1 MVVGNK
7 ERGLARVKSL
17 LKMFGLEKCL
27 YENQELGMTN
37 LNWNLVEERLYEWRK
52 KSFSLIN
59 KVYLINI
66 PKVSVIVLIY
76 KV

>member
-1 MVVGNK
+1 MISTKV
-7 ERGLARVKSL
+7 GLASDL
-17 LKMFGLEKCL
+17 LNEKCL

-59 KVYLINI
+59 KL
-66 PKVSVIVLIY
+66 
-76 KV
+76 

>member
-1 MVVGNK
+1 MGNK

-59 KVYLINI
+59 KL
-66 PKVSVIVLIY
+66 
-76 KV
+76 

>member
-1 MVVGNK
+1 MLVCFLYYFINLLWLWGNK

-52 KSFSLIN
+52 KIF
-59 KVYLINI
+59 
-66 PKVSVIVLIY
+66 
-76 KV
+76 

>member
-1 MVVGNK
+1 MDVGNK

-37 LNWNLVEERLYEWRK
+37 LNWNLVEEWLYVWSN
-52 KSFSLIN
+52 KSYSLFN
-59 KVYLINI
+59 NL
-66 PKVSVIVLIY
+66 
-76 KV
+76 